1 MKKIEKPS
9 KEFIESEKD
18 LFKIF
23 KEMLG
28 IQKTGKTLIVPE
40 GISESSMKKIQGMA
54 KKAGLTV
61 KVKAHKLKKEWT
73 K

>member
-18 LFKIF
+18 LFKTF
-23 KEMLG
+23 KEIFG
-28 IQKTGKTLIVPE
+28 IYRRGETLFVPE
-40 GISESSMKKIQGMA
+40 GVAKTVMDAAHALA

-61 KVKAHKLKKEWT
+61 KVKVHKLKKEWT